1 MWLLFGSGCRCNVGV
16 ATLASPIWLASGNL
30 VAFVYRV
37 NYVPRGDNP
46 RDIGRGPVPDGQR
59 GATFWTHPADR
70 ARHRRGSFF
79 WFCWSSRRGPPSQPF
94 FHVSAHAP

>member
-1 MWLLFGSGCRCNVGV
+1 MCLLFGSGCRCNVGV

-70 ARHRRGSFF
+70 ALHRRGRVCSLCFSAPVG
-79 WFCWSSRRGPPSQPF
+79 CAYLHLSS
-94 FHVSAHAP
+94 VIL